1 MKIKHIMI
9 QGTSSNVGKS
19 IITAGICRMLAN
31 KGYKVA
37 PFKAQNMALNSGV
50 TFDGLEM
57 GRAQILQAE
66 ACKIL
71 PDVRMNPILLKPTGG
86 GKSQVIRLGKPYKIV
101 SYKDYYKMYE
111 ENLKIVKEAFYSLSE
126 EFDIIVLE
134 GAGSPAEIN
143 LQKFDIVNMKMAEIA
158 NAKIYIVGD
167 IDRGGVF
174 AAFKGTYDLI
184 QPQYKKLVKGFIINK
199 FRGDLSLL
207 KPGIDEFKNFCDIP
221 IIGVIPYFEH
231 NLEDEDSQNL
241 FTKKNIKSGEKLLNI
256 GIIKLPHISNFT
268 DFQPLENI
276 EKINVSYVTKLEN
289 LENNDFIII
298 PGSKN
303 TVSDMDYLLKNGFY
317 EQLKNLYGKKWI
329 MGICG
334 GFQMLGKKII
344 DSLGVEN
351 KGDIE
356 GFGFIDMIT
365 EMEEEKILKRGE
377 YLPANGF
384 LNNSIQG
391 YEIHHG
397 NTIINDRD
405 VIDILEN
412 KGLLVF
418 NKKNRIIGTY
428 LHGIFENSEFLQ
440 FIFKLFDK
448 QVVINKT
455 YNELKEETL
464 NKLADLIENCIFGD
478 LIND

>member
-1 MKIKHIMI
+1 
-9 QGTSSNVGKS
+9 
-19 IITAGICRMLAN
+19 MLAN

-71 PDVRMNPILLKPTGG
+71 PDVRMNPILLKPTGD
-86 GKSQVIRLGKPYKIV
+86 GKSQIIRLGKPYKTV
-101 SYKDYYKMYE
+101 SYKDYYQIYE
-111 ENLKIVKEAFYSLSE
+111 ENLKIVKEAFYSLSK

-158 NAKIYIVGD
+158 RAKVYIVGD

-184 QPQYKKLVKGFIINK
+184 QPHYKKFVKGFIINK

-207 KPGIDEFKNFCDIP
+207 KPGIDGFKDFCDIP

-241 FTKKNIKSGEKLLNI
+241 FTKKNKKSGEILLNI
-256 GIIKLPHISNFT
+256 GIIRLPYMSNFT
-268 DFQPLENI
+268 DFQCLENI
-276 EKINVSYVTKLEN
+276 EKINVEYFTKPENAESYDL
-289 LENNDFIII
+289 III

-303 TVSDMDYLLKNGFY
+303 TISDMDYLLKTGFY
-317 EQLKNLYGKKWI
+317 ERIKKLYGKKWI

-344 DSLGVEN
+344 DSLNVEN
-351 KGDIE
+351 KGEIE

-365 EMEEEKILKRGE
+365 EMKEEKVLKIGE
-377 YLPANGF
+377 YLPANDF
-384 LNNSIQG
+384 LNKSICG

-405 VIDILEN
+405 VIDMLEN
-412 KGLLVF
+412 ESLLVF
-418 NKKNRIIGTY
+418 NKEKRIIGTY
-428 LHGIFENSEFLQ
+428 LHGIFENSNFLQ
-440 FIFKLFDK
+440 FIFNLFNK
-448 QVVINKT
+448 QIEINKT
-455 YNELKEETL
+455 YKVIKEETL
-464 NKLADLIENCIFGD
+464 DKLANLIEKNLLGD
-478 LIND
+478 IIND

>member
-1 MKIKHIMI
+1 
-9 QGTSSNVGKS
+9 
-19 IITAGICRMLAN
+19 MLAN

-86 GKSQVIRLGKPYKIV
+86 GKSQVIRLGKPYKTV

-111 ENLKIVKEAFYSLSE
+111 ENLKIVKEAFYSLSK

-158 NAKIYIVGD
+158 DAKVYIVGD

-207 KPGIDEFKNFCDIP
+207 KPGIDEFKNFCEIP

-241 FTKKNIKSGEKLLNI
+241 FTKKNKKNGEILLNI

-276 EKINVSYVTKLEN
+276 EKINVAYVTKPEN
-289 LENNDFIII
+289 LENYDFIII

-303 TVSDMDYLLKNGFY
+303 TISDMDYLLKKGFY
-317 EQLKNLYGKKWI
+317 EKLKKLYGKKWI

-351 KGDIE
+351 KGEIK

-365 EMEEEKILKRGE
+365 EMKEEKILKIGE

-384 LNNSIQG
+384 LKNSIHG

-397 NTIINDRD
+397 STIINDRD

-418 NKKNRIIGTY
+418 NKKNKIIGTY

-440 FIFKLFDK
+440 FIFKLFNK
-448 QVVINKT
+448 QIVINKT
-455 YNELKEETL
+455 YKELKEETL
-464 NKLADLIENCIFGD
+464 NKLADLIENSIFGD

>member
-1 MKIKHIMI
+1 
-9 QGTSSNVGKS
+9 
-19 IITAGICRMLAN
+19 MLAN

-86 GKSQVIRLGKPYKIV
+86 GKSQVIRLGKPYKTV

-111 ENLKIVKEAFYSLSE
+111 ENLKIVKEAFYSLSK

-158 NAKIYIVGD
+158 DAKVYIVGD

-207 KPGIDEFKNFCDIP
+207 KPGIDEFKNFCEIP

-241 FTKKNIKSGEKLLNI
+241 FTKKNKKNGEILLNI

-276 EKINVSYVTKLEN
+276 EKINVAYVTKPEN
-289 LENNDFIII
+289 LENYDFIII

-303 TVSDMDYLLKNGFY
+303 TISDMDYLLKKGFY
-317 EQLKNLYGKKWI
+317 EKLKKLYGKKWI

-344 DSLGVEN
+344 DSLGVESRGEI
-351 KGDIE
+351 K

-365 EMEEEKILKRGE
+365 EMKEEKILKIGE

-384 LNNSIQG
+384 FNKSIYG

-397 NTIINDRD
+397 STIINDRD

-418 NKKNRIIGTY
+418 NKKNRIIGSY

-440 FIFKLFDK
+440 FIFKLFNK
-448 QVVINKT
+448 QIVINKT
-455 YNELKEETL
+455 YKELKEETL
-464 NKLADLIENCIFGD
+464 NKLADLIENSIFGD